1 MKFTEDEKVDLVLYF
16 HVPIS
21 KDYKEW
27 REYEPYRRFEEYGFA
42 KEDNGQVEL
51 TPEGDEYLHKFIQT
65 ETEKIISLL
74 KNRKELWLEQIL
86 EEVDY
91 GEESREFI
99 EYLIKNECY
108 KDNSKI
114 MASNVFNK
122 KHGKTI
128 LVEKKR

>member
-1 MKFTEDEKVDLVLYF
+1 MEFTKEEKVDLVLYF
-16 HVPIS
+16 HIPVS
-21 KDYKEW
+21 KDYEGW
-27 REYEPYRRFEEYGFA
+27 RKYEPYRRFEEYGFA

-65 ETEKIISLL
+65 ETEKVILLL

-86 EEVDY
+86 EEFDY
-91 GEESREFI
+91 GEDSKEFI

-114 MASNVFNK
+114 MASDGYTK
-122 KHGKTI
+122 KY
-128 LVEKKR
+128 